1 MAGNVGAVAMIAP
14 AENTPARLH
23 PILRRA
29 IWFVLAIAA
38 SACTAWLFLQIVPA
52 SQRNTALR
60 IIGVGIVANVC
71 CALIGTYLVLRRM
84 SLLGDAI
91 SHAVLPGIAVA
102 VILVGRVDGWPV
114 LLGAMIVG
122 VLTALASQTLQGFGQ
137 VSEDSSLGVVYTSLF
152 ALGVI
157 ILQIWAPHG
166 HLDVDCVL
174 FGAIEN
180 TGLSPPLPW
189 LGIGWP
195 RAFVKLLPVL
205 GIVVA
210 FIAIAWKELKL
221 VSFDPALARAMG
233 LPVTVI
239 HLALMGVVA
248 LVTVASF
255 ESVGSILVV
264 PMLVAPAATARLLS
278 DRLSTSLVVAAIS
291 ATFSAVLGYLAAHAL
306 DTSVAGMMAAI
317 AGAQLSL
324 AVLFAPG
331 QGLVNRWLRNLHLAV
346 QIAAEDIVAQLYREE
361 ERGEPVAGELS
372 RHSWLVQ
379 WLARLNVR
387 RQGWVLGTQL
397 SAVGRDHAQGI
408 VRAHRL
414 WESYLATHFDLPRD
428 HLHAPAERMEH
439 FLDAALQEQL
449 AAELAGQK
457 IDPHGAPIPP
467 AGGQLGSGP
476 LPPPVRPPPTV

>member
-1 MAGNVGAVAMIAP
+1 MIAP
-14 AENTPARLH
+14 AESPGRRSPLV
-23 PILRRA
+23 RRA
-29 IWFVLAIAA
+29 VWLVFLLIATA
-38 SACTAWLFLQIVPA
+38 LTAWLFAKVVPPA
-52 SQRNTALR
+52 QRNTALR
-60 IIGVGIVANVC
+60 IIAVGVIANVC
-71 CALIGTYLVLRRM
+71 CALVGTFLVLRRM

-91 SHAVLPGIAVA
+91 SHAVLPGLAIA

-114 LLGAMIVG
+114 LLGAMLVG
-122 VLTALASQTLQGFGQ
+122 VLTALASQSLQGFGQ

-180 TGLSPPLPW
+180 TGLSPPIRW

-195 RAFVKLLPVL
+195 PAFVKLLPVL

-210 FIAIAWKELKL
+210 FLAIAWKELKL
-221 VSFDPALARAMG
+221 VAFDPALARAMG
-233 LPVTVI
+233 LPVTII
-239 HLALMGVVA
+239 HLGLMAIVA

-264 PMLVAPAATARLLS
+264 PMLVAPAATARLLT
-278 DRLSTSLVVAAIS
+278 DRLSTSLILAAIS
-291 ATFSAVLGYLAAHAL
+291 AAFSAVLGYLAAHVL
-306 DTSVAGMMAAI
+306 DTSVAGLMAAA
-317 AGAQLSL
+317 AGLQLSL
-324 AVLFAPG
+324 AVLFAPQ
-331 QGLVNRWLRNLHLAV
+331 QGLVNRWLRNLQLAV
-346 QIAAEDIVAQLYREE
+346 KIAAEDNLARLYRQE
-361 ERGEPVAGELS
+361 ERGS
-372 RHSWLVQ
+372 RLDEATHHTWLVR
-379 WLARLNVR
+379 WLARLLVR
-387 RQGWVLGTQL
+387 HHGWTNTSCGLTP
-397 SAVGRDHAQGI
+397 VGREHAQSI

-449 AAELAGQK
+449 AAELAGRDL
-457 IDPHGAPIPP
+457 DPHGAPIPP
-467 AGGQLGSGP
+467 AGGQLGGGP
-476 LPPPVRPPPTV
+476 R